1 MVVYDLKVS
10 FEYQKYLL
18 NLMRAIRLLM
28 MMLLVSFSSIAQNGT
43 YGYTNGSS
51 VILRSNHS
59 TSSTKITSLKKGES
73 LEILDEFYP
82 TNNTNEAILRY
93 ETRFYATYDGVFVFK
108 LPQGKAVK
116 VIEHLNGG
124 KVKISYTQRD
134 KSKGFATITTDRLHF
149 INGDAWY
156 RVRTEFD
163 KVGWVFGQFVDLEIG
178 D

>member
-1 MVVYDLKVS
+1 MRVVCFL
-10 FEYQKYLL
+10 F
-18 NLMRAIRLLM
+18 II
-28 MMLLVSFSSIAQNGT
+28 FWTSIYAEAQNSR

-51 VILRSNHS
+51 IILRDNHS
-59 TSSTKITSLKKGES
+59 TSSSKLTSLKKGAS

-93 ETRFYATYDGVFVFK
+93 ETRFYDTYDGNYVFK
-108 LPQGKAVK
+108 LPEGKAVK
-116 VIEHLNGG
+116 VIEHLNGS
-124 KVKISYTQRD
+124 KVKISYTQHD
-134 KSKGFATITTDRLHF
+134 KSKGYATITTDRLKF

-156 RVRTEFD
+156 KVRTESG